1 MGGNPT
7 ASRDERA
14 IRKMTTMNTNV
25 NISPGFGTVAPL
37 KNVAGAYAVAQRIID
52 RPAGVDGLGL
62 FYGPSGY
69 GKSKAS
75 TYVQNKTGAIYL
87 EVFDFWTKRTFCE
100 SLLSELGVDR
110 PKGTIAGMMMQAL
123 RLLQDDPNRLMII
136 DEADKLVDKNMIE
149 LVRDI
154 YKGARIPVL
163 LVGEEQL
170 PQKLARYER
179 CENRVTAYG
188 MANPSDLDDARA
200 LAGIYHRN
208 LKFGDDLLAEVVSK
222 TRGVASRIVT
232 SLAEIAQFARANGL
246 TAIALAD
253 YSGTYF
259 TGQAPRRTR

>member
-1 MGGNPT
+1 
-7 ASRDERA
+7 
-14 IRKMTTMNTNV
+14 MNLNV
-25 NISPGFGTVAPL
+25 NTGPGYGTIAPL
-37 KNVAGAYAVAQRIID
+37 KNVAAAYSVAQRIID

-75 TYVQNKTGAIYL
+75 TYVQNKTNAIYL

-110 PKGTIAGMMMQAL
+110 PRGTIATMMLEIL
-123 RLLQDDPNRLMII
+123 RRLQDDPNRLLII

-149 LVRDI
+149 LVRDL

-170 PQKLARYER
+170 PDKLARYER
-179 CENRVTAYG
+179 CENRVTSYG

-200 LAGIYHRN
+200 LGAIYHRQ
-208 LKFGDDLLAEVVSK
+208 LRFSDDLLEEVVKK

-232 SLAEIAQFARANGL
+232 SLAEISQFARTNAL
-246 TAIALAD
+246 TEVALKD
-253 YSGTYF
+253 YTGTYF
-259 TGQAPRRTR
+259 TGQAPRRAR